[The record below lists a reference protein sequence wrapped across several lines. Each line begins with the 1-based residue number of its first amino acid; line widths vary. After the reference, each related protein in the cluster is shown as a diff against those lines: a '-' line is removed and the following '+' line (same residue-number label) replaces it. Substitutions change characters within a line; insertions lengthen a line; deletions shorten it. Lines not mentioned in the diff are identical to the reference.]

1 MKKLSKYRL
10 KKISN
15 NLDHFFNIASDQQI
29 LAGQNWYK
37 NANLEANK
45 IAKKYDLDIYKVAQ
59 VISAL
64 SPRNKWE
71 QNLRD
76 ADKVC
81 EAFVLGLHPT
91 SIRVCTFHSNKF
103 KSFNILADN
112 TIITINSL
120 KTYNFVNNIA
130 YLHNDYLTVDI
141 WHLRAC
147 FNNMIKI
154 DSATIGKIAYQQIKD
169 LTIKKANKLGLTG
182 FEFQA
187 VIWLSAQKNINK

>member
-64 SPRNKWE
+64 SPRNKWD
-71 QNLRD
+71 QNLKD

-81 EAFVLGLHPT
+81 EAFNLGFHPT
-91 SIRVCTFHSNKF
+91 DIKVCTFHSNKF
-103 KSFNILADN
+103 KAFNILASN

-154 DSATIGKIAYQQIKD
+154 DSATIGKIAYQQIKY

-187 VIWLSAQKNINK
+187 IIWLSAQKNINK

>member
-15 NLDHFFNIASDQQI
+15 NLDHFFNIATDQQI
-29 LAGQNWYK
+29 LDGQSWYK
-37 NANLEANK
+37 NANIEANK

-71 QNLRD
+71 QNLKD

-81 EAFVLGLHPT
+81 EAFALGLHPT
-91 SIRVCTFHSNKF
+91 DIKVCTFHSNKF
-103 KSFNILADN
+103 KAFNILASN

-187 VIWLSAQKNINK
+187 VVWLSAQKNINK